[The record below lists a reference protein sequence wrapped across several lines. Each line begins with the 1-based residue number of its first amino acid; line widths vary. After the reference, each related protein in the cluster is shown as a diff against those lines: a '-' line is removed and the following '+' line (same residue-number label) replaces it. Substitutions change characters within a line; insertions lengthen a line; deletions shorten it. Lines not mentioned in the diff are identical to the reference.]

1 LRILLVDE
9 QAILRAGLRCVL
21 QQHGFQVVGEAM
33 SVGEAARLPVQADV
47 VLADLVLPDGRG
59 VDVIRA
65 LRSAQPTAAV
75 LVFTTMGGPDDV
87 VDALQAGANG
97 YLLKDAGP
105 VEVVDAVR
113 RVAAGEVYLQPSLG
127 AALLRAQAQRRA
139 GRDVAATIDL
149 TPREKDVLRHVALGH
164 TNVEMSAMLCMSVRT
179 VEAHRSRLVRKLGLQ
194 TRAQLVRYAAK
205 VGLLHFDRL

>member
-1 LRILLVDE
+1 MRVD
-9 QAILRAGLRCVL
+9 
-21 QQHGFQVVGEAM
+21 
-33 SVGEAARLPVQADV
+33 EAARLPVEADV
-47 VLADLVLPDGRG
+47 ILADLDLPDGRG

-65 LRSAQPTAAV
+65 LRSRQPTAAI
-75 LVFTTMGGPDDV
+75 LVFTAMGGPDDV

-127 AALLRAQAQRRA
+127 AALVRAQSQRRA
-139 GRDVAATIDL
+139 GRDVAAPIDL

-164 TNVEMSAMLCMSVRT
+164 TNAEVSAMLCMSVRT
-179 VEAHRSRLVRKLGLQ
+179 VEAHRSRLVHKLGLQ
-194 TRAQLVRYAAK
+194 TRAQLVRCAAK
-205 VGLLHFDRL
+205 MGLLHFDRL